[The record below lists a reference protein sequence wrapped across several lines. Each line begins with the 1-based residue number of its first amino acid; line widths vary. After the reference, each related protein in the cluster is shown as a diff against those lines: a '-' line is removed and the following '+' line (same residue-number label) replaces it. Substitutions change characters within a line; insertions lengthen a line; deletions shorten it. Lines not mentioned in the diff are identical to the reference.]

1 MRIDENNV
9 MILQEV
15 VCYLLW
21 PGVNLNC
28 ESVITIDTDDNDA
41 AETNDSVATMQATTT
56 IIIYHN
62 DRTGSN
68 GHNDRRI
75 MIVRMIHMVLT
86 TILFVCTYIISTY
99 LCMTTIV

>member
-15 VCYLLW
+15 VCYSLW
-21 PGVNLNC
+21 TCVILNC
-28 ESVITIDTDDNDA
+28 ESVITIDMDENDA

-62 DRTGSN
+62 DR
-68 GHNDRRI
+68 RI
-75 MIVRMIHMVLT
+75 MIVMMRNMVMT
-86 TILFVCTYIISTY
+86 RFF
-99 LCMTTIV
+99 LCVHTLLEPINS

>member
-15 VCYLLW
+15 VCYSLW
-21 PGVNLNC
+21 TCVILNC
-28 ESVITIDTDDNDA
+28 ESVITIDMDENDA

-75 MIVRMIHMVLT
+75 MIVMMRNMVMT
-86 TILFVCTYIISTY
+86 RFF
-99 LCMTTIV
+99 LCVHTLLEPINS